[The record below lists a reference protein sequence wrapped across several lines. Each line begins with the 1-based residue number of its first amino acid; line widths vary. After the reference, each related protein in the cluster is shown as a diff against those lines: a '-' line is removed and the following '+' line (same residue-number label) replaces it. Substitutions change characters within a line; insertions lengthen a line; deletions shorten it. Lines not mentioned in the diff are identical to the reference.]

1 MIILDD
7 IKYEIPLELLL
18 KVSSNLGIDLEKP
31 ITSIVSAMSNTND
44 DK

>member
-18 KVSSNLGIDLEKP
+18 KVGSNLGIDLDKP
-31 ITSIVSAMSNTND
+31 ITSIVSVMSDTNT